1 MANPSVPRAGSP
13 AHIAICYAVRMGGTA
28 RFSEIV
34 QLLKPEHQSV
44 FAFRQYVIQALLDLA
59 YVTVGDNFLKATA
72 AGKEYAG
79 KHVGDLLPR
88 SQKYV
93 GQIVPARSVVSTA
106 ALDVNRLRHTRPIR
120 PGADDHLQIPSLMGN
135 TRKLPSGEVIG

>member
-59 YVTVGDNFLKATA
+59 YVTVGDDFMKATT

-79 KHVGDLLPR
+79 KHVGDMLHPK
-88 SQKYV
+88 KYV
-93 GQIVPARSVVSTA
+93 GQIVPPRTVVSTA
-106 ALDVNRLRHTRPIR
+106 ALDVNRLRNTRPIR

-135 TRKLPSGEVIG
+135 IRKLPNGEVIG